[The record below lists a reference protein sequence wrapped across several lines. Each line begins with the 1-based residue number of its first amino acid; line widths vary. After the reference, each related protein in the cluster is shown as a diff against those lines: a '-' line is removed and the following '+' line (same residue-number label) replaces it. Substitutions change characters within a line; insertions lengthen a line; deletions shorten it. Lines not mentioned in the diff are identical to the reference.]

1 VLELDNLL
9 HISSNLSRSIYL
21 PSESADLFRE
31 RQQKPFMRSTAVHR
45 RNFRHEMAVEF
56 LTGSQRLSPTPRPK
70 PLGEPEEMENDMERR
85 PVYVILGGS
94 SGIGS
99 AVARNLVAGGAKVA
113 LAARGAERLESLA
126 AELGSASTGVVDA
139 TNMSAVENFV
149 RSTADA
155 NEGIDGIVNCVGSIL
170 LKAAHQT
177 REEEWRHTI
186 SANLDSAFATVRAG
200 AKVMGRSGGSI
211 VLMASAA
218 ARVGLPSH
226 EAIAA
231 AKAGVIGLARS
242 AAATYA
248 GKGIRVNAVAPGLV
262 DTPMSAGITSNE
274 MMLKASTAMH
284 PLGRIG
290 SPEEVAS
297 VIAWLLSEESSWV
310 TGQVIGID
318 GGLATVRGK
327 ASA

>member
-1 VLELDNLL
+1 M
-9 HISSNLSRSIYL
+9 
-21 PSESADLFRE
+21 E
-31 RQQKPFMRSTAVHR
+31 RQ
-45 RNFRHEMAVEF
+45 
-56 LTGSQRLSPTPRPK
+56 
-70 PLGEPEEMENDMERR
+70 

-94 SGIGS
+94 GGIGS

-113 LAARGAERLESLA
+113 LAARGAERLESLTS
-126 AELGSASTGVVDA
+126 ELGSATSGVVDA
-139 TNMSAVENFV
+139 TDLSAVESFV

-177 REEEWRHTI
+177 KEEEWRHTI
-186 SANLDSAFATVRAG
+186 AANLDSAFATVRAG

-211 VLMASAA
+211 VLMASSAA
-218 ARVGLPSH
+218 QVGLPSH

-262 DTPMSAGITSNE
+262 DTPMSAGITGNE

-290 SPEEVAS
+290 TAEEVAS
-297 VIAWLLSEESSWV
+297 VISWLLSNESSWV

-318 GGLATVRGK
+318 GGLSTVRGK

>member
-1 VLELDNLL
+1 M
-9 HISSNLSRSIYL
+9 
-21 PSESADLFRE
+21 E
-31 RQQKPFMRSTAVHR
+31 RQ
-45 RNFRHEMAVEF
+45 
-56 LTGSQRLSPTPRPK
+56 
-70 PLGEPEEMENDMERR
+70 

-94 SGIGS
+94 GGIGS
-99 AVARNLVAGGAKVA
+99 AVARNLVGGGAKVA

-126 AELGSASTGVVDA
+126 AELGNATTGVVDA
-139 TNMSAVENFV
+139 TDMGAVENFV

-155 NEGIDGIVNCVGSIL
+155 NEGVDGIVNCVGSIL

-177 REEEWRHTI
+177 KDEEWRHTI
-186 SANLDSAFATVRAG
+186 AANLDTAFATVRAG
-200 AKVMGRSGGSI
+200 AKVMARSGGSI
-211 VLMASAA
+211 VLMSSSAA
-218 ARVGLPSH
+218 QVGLPSH

-262 DTPMSAGITSNE
+262 DTPMSAAITGNE
-274 MMLKASTAMH
+274 MILKASTAMH

-290 SPEEVAS
+290 KPEEVAT
-297 VIAWLLSEESSWV
+297 VITWLLSDAASWV

-318 GGLATVRGK
+318 GGLASVRGK
-327 ASA
+327 ASV

>member
-1 VLELDNLL
+1 M
-9 HISSNLSRSIYL
+9 
-21 PSESADLFRE
+21 E
-31 RQQKPFMRSTAVHR
+31 RQ
-45 RNFRHEMAVEF
+45 
-56 LTGSQRLSPTPRPK
+56 
-70 PLGEPEEMENDMERR
+70 
-85 PVYVILGGS
+85 PVYVILGGTG
-94 SGIGS
+94 GIGS
-99 AVARNLVAGGAKVA
+99 AVARKLTADGATVA
-113 LAARGAERLESLA
+113 LAARGAARLEEMARQL
-126 AELGSASTGVVDA
+126 EGSVTGVLDATSTGE
-139 TNMSAVENFV
+139 VEKFV
-149 RSTADA
+149 RTVADA
-155 NEGIDGIVNCVGSIL
+155 NGGIDGIVNCVGSIL

-177 REEEWRHTI
+177 SDEEWRQTI

-200 AKVMGRSGGSI
+200 ARVMGRTGGSI

-218 ARVGLPSH
+218 ATVGLPSH

-262 DTPMSAGITSNE
+262 ETPMSAGITGNE

-290 SPEEVAS
+290 RPEEVAS
-297 VIAWLLSEESSWV
+297 VITWLLSDAAGWV

-318 GGLATVRGK
+318 GGLSTVRAK
-327 ASA
+327 ASM

>member
-1 VLELDNLL
+1 M
-9 HISSNLSRSIYL
+9 
-21 PSESADLFRE
+21 E
-31 RQQKPFMRSTAVHR
+31 RQ
-45 RNFRHEMAVEF
+45 
-56 LTGSQRLSPTPRPK
+56 
-70 PLGEPEEMENDMERR
+70 

-94 SGIGS
+94 GGIGS
-99 AVARNLVAGGAKVA
+99 AVARKLVADGATVA
-113 LAARGAERLESLA
+113 LAARDGERLQRLSD
-126 AELGSASTGVVDA
+126 ELGGATTATIDA
-139 TNMSAVENFV
+139 TNLGEVEAFV
-149 RSTADA
+149 KSVSEA
-155 NEGIDGIVNCVGSIL
+155 NDGVNGIVNCVGSIL

-177 REEEWRHTI
+177 KDEEWRQTI
-186 SANLDSAFATVRAG
+186 ATNLDTAFATVRSG
-200 AKVMGRSGGSI
+200 AKVMGRTGGSI
-211 VLMASAA
+211 VLMASSAA
-218 ARVGLPSH
+218 QVGLPSH

-262 DTPMSAGITSNE
+262 DTPMSAGITGNE

-290 SPEEVAS
+290 TPEEVAS
-297 VIAWLLSEESSWV
+297 VITWLLADESSWV

-318 GGLATVRGK
+318 GGLASLRGK

>member
-1 VLELDNLL
+1 M
-9 HISSNLSRSIYL
+9 
-21 PSESADLFRE
+21 E
-31 RQQKPFMRSTAVHR
+31 RQ
-45 RNFRHEMAVEF
+45 
-56 LTGSQRLSPTPRPK
+56 
-70 PLGEPEEMENDMERR
+70 

-94 SGIGS
+94 GGIGS
-99 AVARNLVAGGAKVA
+99 AVARNLVSGGAKVA
-113 LAARGAERLESLA
+113 LAARGAERLEALA
-126 AELGSASTGVVDA
+126 AELGDATTAVVDA
-139 TNMSAVENFV
+139 TDIAAVETFV
-149 RSTADA
+149 RSAADE
-155 NEGIDGIVNCVGSIL
+155 NDGVEGIVNCVGSIL

-177 REEEWRHTI
+177 KEDEWRHTI
-186 SANLDSAFATVRAG
+186 AANLDSAFATVRA
-200 AKVMGRSGGSI
+200 AARVMGRSGGSI
-211 VLMASAA
+211 VLMSSSA

-262 DTPMSAGITSNE
+262 DTPMSAAITGNQ

-290 SPEEVAS
+290 SPEEVATL
-297 VIAWLLSEESSWV
+297 ICWLLSDAASWV

-318 GGLATVRGK
+318 GGLGTVRGK
-327 ASA
+327 AST

>member
-1 VLELDNLL
+1 M
-9 HISSNLSRSIYL
+9 
-21 PSESADLFRE
+21 E
-31 RQQKPFMRSTAVHR
+31 RQ
-45 RNFRHEMAVEF
+45 
-56 LTGSQRLSPTPRPK
+56 
-70 PLGEPEEMENDMERR
+70 

-94 SGIGS
+94 GGIGS
-99 AVARNLVAGGAKVA
+99 AVARKLVDGGAKVA
-113 LAARGAERLESLA
+113 LAARGAERLEALA
-126 AELGSASTGVVDA
+126 AELGNATTEVVDA
-139 TNMSAVENFV
+139 TDMGAVENFV

-155 NEGIDGIVNCVGSIL
+155 NEGVDGIVNCVGSIL

-177 REEEWRHTI
+177 KEDEWRHTI
-186 SANLDSAFATVRAG
+186 AANLDSAFATVRAG

-211 VLMASAA
+211 VLMSSSA

-262 DTPMSAGITSNE
+262 DTPMAAGITSNE
-274 MMLKASTAMH
+274 LMLKASIAMH

-290 SPEEVAS
+290 TPEEVAS
-297 VIAWLLSEESSWV
+297 VITWLLSDSAGWV

-318 GGLATVRGK
+318 GGLGTIRGK
-327 ASA
+327 ASP

>member
-1 VLELDNLL
+1 M
-9 HISSNLSRSIYL
+9 
-21 PSESADLFRE
+21 E
-31 RQQKPFMRSTAVHR
+31 RQ
-45 RNFRHEMAVEF
+45 
-56 LTGSQRLSPTPRPK
+56 
-70 PLGEPEEMENDMERR
+70 

-94 SGIGS
+94 GGIGS
-99 AVARNLVAGGAKVA
+99 AVARNLVGGGAKVA

-126 AELGSASTGVVDA
+126 AELGNATTGVVDA
-139 TNMSAVENFV
+139 TDMGAVENFV

-155 NEGIDGIVNCVGSIL
+155 NEGVDGIVNCVGSIL

-177 REEEWRHTI
+177 KDEEWRHTI
-186 SANLDSAFATVRAG
+186 AANLDTAFATVRAG
-200 AKVMGRSGGSI
+200 AKVMARSGGSI
-211 VLMASAA
+211 VLMSSSAA
-218 ARVGLPSH
+218 QVGLPSH

-262 DTPMSAGITSNE
+262 DTPMSAAITGNE

-290 SPEEVAS
+290 KPEEVAT
-297 VIAWLLSEESSWV
+297 VVAWLLSDESSWV

-318 GGLATVRGK
+318 GGLASVRGK
-327 ASA
+327 ATA

>member
-1 VLELDNLL
+1 M
-9 HISSNLSRSIYL
+9 
-21 PSESADLFRE
+21 E
-31 RQQKPFMRSTAVHR
+31 RQ
-45 RNFRHEMAVEF
+45 
-56 LTGSQRLSPTPRPK
+56 
-70 PLGEPEEMENDMERR
+70 

-94 SGIGS
+94 GGIGS
-99 AVARNLVAGGAKVA
+99 AVAQSLVDGGARVA
-113 LAARGAERLESLA
+113 LAARGADRLEALA
-126 AELGSASTGVVDA
+126 SELGNATTGVVDA
-139 TNMSAVENFV
+139 TDMGAVEAFV

-155 NEGIDGIVNCVGSIL
+155 NDGLDGIVNCVGSIL
-170 LKAAHQT
+170 FKAAHQT
-177 REEEWRHTI
+177 KEDEWRQTI
-186 SANLDSAFATVRAG
+186 AANLDSAFATVRAG

-211 VLMASAA
+211 VLMSSSA

-231 AKAGVIGLARS
+231 AKAGVIGLTRS

-262 DTPMSAGITSNE
+262 DTPMSAAITGNE
-274 MMLKASTAMH
+274 MMLKASAAMH

-290 SPEEVAS
+290 KPDDIAS
-297 VIAWLLSEESSWV
+297 VIVWLLSEESSWV

-327 ASA
+327 ATA

>member
-1 VLELDNLL
+1 M
-9 HISSNLSRSIYL
+9 
-21 PSESADLFRE
+21 E
-31 RQQKPFMRSTAVHR
+31 RQ
-45 RNFRHEMAVEF
+45 
-56 LTGSQRLSPTPRPK
+56 
-70 PLGEPEEMENDMERR
+70 
-85 PVYVILGGS
+85 PVYVILGGTG
-94 SGIGS
+94 GIGS
-99 AVARNLVAGGAKVA
+99 AVARKLTADGATVA
-113 LAARGAERLESLA
+113 LAARGAARLEEMARQL
-126 AELGSASTGVVDA
+126 EGSVTGVLDATSTGE
-139 TNMSAVENFV
+139 VEKFV
-149 RSTADA
+149 RTVADA
-155 NEGIDGIVNCVGSIL
+155 NGGIDGIVNCVGSIL

-177 REEEWRHTI
+177 SDEEWRQTI

-200 AKVMGRSGGSI
+200 ARVMGRTGGSI

-218 ARVGLPSH
+218 ATVGLPSH

-262 DTPMSAGITSNE
+262 DTPMSAAIIGNE

-290 SPEEVAS
+290 RPEEVAS
-297 VIAWLLSEESSWV
+297 VITWLLSDAAGWV

-318 GGLATVRGK
+318 GGLSKVRAK
-327 ASA
+327 ASM

>member
-1 VLELDNLL
+1 M
-9 HISSNLSRSIYL
+9 
-21 PSESADLFRE
+21 E
-31 RQQKPFMRSTAVHR
+31 RQ
-45 RNFRHEMAVEF
+45 
-56 LTGSQRLSPTPRPK
+56 
-70 PLGEPEEMENDMERR
+70 

-94 SGIGS
+94 GGIGS
-99 AVARNLVAGGAKVA
+99 AVARNLVARGAKVA
-113 LAARGAERLESLA
+113 LAARGAERLDSLA
-126 AELGSASTGVVDA
+126 AELGNASTGVVDA
-139 TNMSAVENFV
+139 TDMSSVEDFV
-149 RSTADA
+149 RSTANA
-155 NEGIDGIVNCVGSIL
+155 NEGLDGIVNCVGSIL

-177 REEEWRHTI
+177 KEDEWRQTI
-186 SANLDSAFATVRAG
+186 AANLDSAFATVRAG

-211 VLMASAA
+211 VLMSSSA

-297 VIAWLLSEESSWV
+297 VVAWLLSEESGWV

>member
-1 VLELDNLL
+1 
-9 HISSNLSRSIYL
+9 
-21 PSESADLFRE
+21 
-31 RQQKPFMRSTAVHR
+31 
-45 RNFRHEMAVEF
+45 
-56 LTGSQRLSPTPRPK
+56 
-70 PLGEPEEMENDMERR
+70 
-85 PVYVILGGS
+85 VYVILGGS
-94 SGIGS
+94 GGIGS
-99 AVARNLVAGGAKVA
+99 AVARNLVGGGARVA

-126 AELGSASTGVVDA
+126 AELGNATTGVVDA
-139 TNMSAVENFV
+139 TDMGAVEHFV

-177 REEEWRHTI
+177 KEEEWRHTLA
-186 SANLDSAFATVRAG
+186 ANLDSAFATVRAG

-211 VLMASAA
+211 VLMSSSAA
-218 ARVGLPSH
+218 QVGLPSH

-262 DTPMSAGITSNE
+262 DTPMSAGITGNE

-290 SPEEVAS
+290 KPEEIAS
-297 VIAWLLSEESSWV
+297 VISWLLSKESGWV

-318 GGLATVRGK
+318 GGLSTVRGK